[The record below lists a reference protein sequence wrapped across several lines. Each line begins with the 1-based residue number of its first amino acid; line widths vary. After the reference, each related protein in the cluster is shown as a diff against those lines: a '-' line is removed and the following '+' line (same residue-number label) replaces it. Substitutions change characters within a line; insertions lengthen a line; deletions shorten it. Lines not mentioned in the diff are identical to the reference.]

1 MRLLSGFVGLGE
13 SLAKPLTNLIT
24 QQGVTM
30 PAPRPVSGSGFSFDF
45 GGAAQKLLDV
55 FKPQNQAGAKI
66 LGSVADA
73 GSGIISAAG
82 ERIENIFRNGNQQPQ
97 NTEVQNTYVPFS
109 NPLPSQTTFDLSS
122 ALGLFG
128 ALSDKAGAR
137 SSAADEIAA
146 AAATNAR
153 NNVILIGGAALML
166 VLLFNTRGAK

>member
-1 MRLLSGFVGLGE
+1 MSILNGFIGLGE

-24 QQGVTM
+24 QQGVSM
-30 PAPRPVSGSGFSFDF
+30 PAPKPVGSNTFSFDF
-45 GGAAQKLLDV
+45 GGAAEKLFDV

-82 ERIENIFRNGNQQPQ
+82 EKIQSVLRGGNQQPT
-97 NTEVQNTYVPFS
+97 NTSVQNSYVPYS
-109 NPLPSQTTFDLSS
+109 NALPSQTTFDLSS
-122 ALGLFG
+122 ALSLFG
-128 ALSDKAGAR
+128 SLSDQAGAR

-146 AAATNAR
+146 AAATNTR

-166 VLLFNTRGAK
+166 VLLMNQKGAK